1 MRFFDKF
8 RQKLQRGVSLFA
20 ARGNRGTATTTVIEL
35 KDRRTTRRVSVRLP
49 VFIYG
54 RTPAGDPFYEET
66 QTILVNGYGGLI
78 SLSTPVRPGQE
89 LVMTNHG
96 NDCTE
101 QCVVVSVEVLAE
113 DRRKIALKFPRPAP
127 QFWRGLEIGKTRGA

>member
-1 MRFFDKF
+1 MRFLDKL
-8 RQKLQRGVSLFA
+8 RERLQWSAAAAA
-20 ARGNRGTATTTVIEL
+20 ARRNRETAATSVIDMQ
-35 KDRRTTRRVSVRLP
+35 DRRTTRRVSVRLP

-54 RTPAGDPFYEET
+54 RTPEGDPFYEET

-78 SLSTPVRPGQE
+78 SLSAPVRPGQQ

-96 NDCTE
+96 NDYTE
-101 QCVVVSVEVLAE
+101 QCVVVSVEVLAD

-127 QFWRGLEIGKTRGA
+127 QFWRGLEIGKARGR